1 MSTQTS
7 VNPYFSP
14 TQLSGCALW
23 LDANDPNGN
32 GLVSTP
38 GSVLSRWVDKSGSGN
53 TVNANGSPVFSNYQS
68 RNAVYINS
76 NWFSRSASFAIANTT
91 IFFVFSISNPI
102 GDKSYFQVG
111 ANPNNGG
118 GDTTTFFSDAN
129 VTRPG
134 GTPTGRIYFGSG
146 GTTLLSTQFPTA
158 TATDVVPYCIQTA
171 RITSSPFVENF
182 TNGSLQNSRT
192 GTVTRVSH
200 NNLIVGSSNGGWQWT
215 GYMSEIIM
223 YTSALQD
230 SQRQQVEGYLA
241 WKWNLQSSLANNHP
255 YKSSPIP
262 PLLNPSRSL
271 PLTLQNPFFTPRQIS
286 GCGLWLDGAD
296 PNGNNIIPSGGTSLS
311 TWVDKSGA
319 GANGIAI
326 GTAPVFAG
334 GGVTFSAGA
343 YNTSYSA
350 SLTNESLF
358 IVFRY
363 TKPNAQQALVC
374 QTGDGGR
381 ATTLLA
387 GASTAAFESSVYNVA
402 FGAVSPSTT
411 VPQNAIGLGELVTTN
426 SNMAIWYNGTSFGT
440 PTTVTITAGRT
451 SVVGG
456 AYNGGSPNTSQ
467 YLGGSIF
474 EVIGYTVSLS
484 ASQRQLV
491 EGYLAWKWGFQASLP
506 ANHPYKR
513 SPIPPLLNPPSAN
526 PIVRFASWQP
536 SQISALNAWF
546 DGADPNGTGILPRQ
560 NTAISTWVNKRSGGT
575 NATAVGTGALFSSN
589 GMTFATPKYY
599 TTSIPYSSNYSIFLV
614 ATNTSVTQCYF
625 MARNSI
631 GGGRGP
637 TFTQGYGTATR
648 LQFYEG
654 DGGVFPIIAETP
666 SSPFLT
672 SIDFSSLSYL
682 RTYYNGVNASN
693 IVPTAT
699 YNAAAWDTI
708 GQAGAGANTAYYNG
722 TMKEL
727 IFFNS
732 VLSTQ
737 QRQQVEGY
745 LAWKWGLVGNLPNN
759 HPYKKWPPSP

>member
-158 TATDVVPYCIQTA
+158 TATDVIPYCIQTA

-223 YTSALQD
+223 YTNALQD

-241 WKWNLQSSLANNHP
+241 WKWGLQANLSATHP

-296 PNGNNIIPSGGTSLS
+296 RNTITFSGSNISQWRDKSGNARNATQESSANQPLYEPAQSNITMTSPRYFNMASMPSEPYDIFVVGTSLS
-311 TWVDKSGA
+311 TTTNWRTLFRTATNDPGMNPIALEAATNNLGYFTSTGFAQFGSLTWLPGVTNLLFARMNSTKTMEASL
-319 GANGIAI
+319 NGTLSLTAPTVA
-326 GTAPVFAG
+326 GTASAVILYMG
-334 GGVTFSAGA
+334 GLVLNGV
-343 YNTSYSA
+343 YQ
-350 SLTNESLF
+350 
-358 IVFRY
+358 
-363 TKPNAQQALVC
+363 QQAW
-374 QTGDGGR
+374 G
-381 ATTLLA
+381 
-387 GASTAAFESSVYNVA
+387 SVKEVIFY
-402 FGAVSPSTT
+402 
-411 VPQNAIGLGELVTTN
+411 
-426 SNMAIWYNGTSFGT
+426 
-440 PTTVTITAGRT
+440 
-451 SVVGG
+451 
-456 AYNGGSPNTSQ
+456 TSQ
-467 YLGGSIF
+467 
-474 EVIGYTVSLS
+474 VTPQ
-484 ASQRQLV
+484 QRQQI
-491 EGYLAWKWGFQASLP
+491 EGYLAWKWGLQGSLP
-506 ANHPYKR
+506 ANHPYKN
-513 SPIPPLLNPPSAN
+513 SLIAPLVNPPTTN
-526 PIVRFASWQP
+526 PIIRSASWQP
-536 SQISALNAWF
+536 NQISALNAWF
-546 DGADPNGTGILPRQ
+546 DGADPNGTGLLPRQ

-599 TTSIPYSSNYSIFLV
+599 TTSISYSSNYSIFLV

-666 SSPFLT
+666 LSPFLT

-708 GQAGAGANTAYYNG
+708 GQAGAGVNTGYYNG

-727 IFFNS
+727 IFFNT

-745 LAWKWGLVGNLPNN
+745 LAWKWRLQGNLPAN
-759 HPYKKWPPSP
+759 HPFAKWPPSP